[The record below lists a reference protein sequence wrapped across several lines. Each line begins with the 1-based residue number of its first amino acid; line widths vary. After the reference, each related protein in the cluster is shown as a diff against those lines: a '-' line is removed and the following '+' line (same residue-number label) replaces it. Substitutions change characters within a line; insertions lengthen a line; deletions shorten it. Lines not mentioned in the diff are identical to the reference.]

1 MTSDEIIQQLKQ
13 GNQRFAEDKSLGA
26 HRSRNWRAQLIE
38 GQHPI
43 ATILGCSDSRV
54 PVELLFDQG
63 FGDLFVIRVA
73 GNIVDKHVVGSIEY
87 AVKHLGT
94 QVLLV
99 LGHTHCG
106 AITAAVSTEPLN
118 EPEEIEDLLV
128 SVRRGTKDVDP
139 NLPLRERVSIGVIEN
154 VRFGVD
160 ELNQVSNLRDSIQAD
175 QLTVIGGVFQ
185 LETGR
190 VDFLS

>member
-1 MTSDEIIQQLKQ
+1 MTFDEIIQRLKD
-13 GNQRFAEDKSLGA
+13 GNRRFANDKSQSA
-26 HRSRNWRAQLIE
+26 HRSRDWRAQLVE

-63 FGDLFVIRVA
+63 FGDLFVIRLA

-99 LGHTHCG
+99 LGHTRCG
-106 AITAAVSTEPLN
+106 AVTAAVDTQTLN
-118 EPEEIEDLLV
+118 EPEEIEDLLTF
-128 SVRRGTKDVDP
+128 VRRGTKEVDA
-139 NLPLRERVSIGVIEN
+139 NLPLGERVSAGVVAN
-154 VRFGVD
+154 VRFGV
-160 ELNQVSNLRDSIQAD
+160 EALNRVSSLRESIQAHK
-175 QLTVIGGVFQ
+175 LTVIGGVFQ

-190 VDFLS
+190 VDFLT

>member
-1 MTSDEIIQQLKQ
+1 MTSDEIVQRLKE
-13 GNQRFAEDKSLGA
+13 GNERFANDKSLGA
-26 HRSRNWRAQLIE
+26 HRSQDWRNQLIE
-38 GQHPI
+38 AQHPI

-99 LGHTHCG
+99 LGG
-106 AITAAVSTEPLN
+106 G
-118 EPEEIEDLLV
+118 
-128 SVRRGTKDVDP
+128 RQ
-139 NLPLRERVSIGVIEN
+139 
-154 VRFGVD
+154 RFY
-160 ELNQVSNLRDSIQAD
+160 
-175 QLTVIGGVFQ
+175 
-185 LETGR
+185 
-190 VDFLS
+190 